1 MKKKVKKNWVEWA
14 VFGVSLVLV
23 LFTLVYLTYDA
34 VTLGDAPPSM
44 EIRTGTPLERPNNY
58 IVPVI
63 VINHGDQTAEGVIV
77 EVVLET
83 NGEEKERAEFDIA
96 FLPRRA
102 TREGWVTFQTDPRMA
117 VQIKARVLGYEK
129 P

>member
-1 MKKKVKKNWVEWA
+1 MKKVKKNWVEWA

-23 LFTLVYLTYDA
+23 LFTLAYLTYDA
-34 VTLGDAPPSM
+34 LTLGDTPPSM
-44 EIRTGTPLERPNNY
+44 EVRTGAPLERPGNF
-58 IVPVI
+58 IVPVT

-102 TREGWVTFQTDPRMA
+102 TREGWVTFQTDPRTA
-117 VQIKARVLGYEK
+117 GQIKTRVLGYEK

>member
-1 MKKKVKKNWVEWA
+1 MKKVKKNWMEWT
-14 VFGVSLVLV
+14 VFGASLVLV
-23 LFTLVYLTYDA
+23 FFTLAYLTYDA
-34 VTLGDAPPSM
+34 VTLGDAPPTM
-44 EIRTGTPLERPNNY
+44 EVRTGTPLERPHNF
-58 IVPVI
+58 ILPVT

-102 TREGWVTFQTDPRMA
+102 TREGWVTFQTDPRSA
-117 VQIKARVLGYEK
+117 GQIRARVLGYEK